1 MASIT
6 ITSAGADQ
14 YATITNVKK
23 GAVIQIGGTFVGTLS
38 IQRRPAASLGLGHPW
53 VTIETQNAP
62 IVRVAEEKGLA
73 DYRVGTVLSGD
84 YTSGTIYCNIQAANV
99 EG

>member
-1 MASIT
+1 MASIA

-14 YATITNVKK
+14 YATISDVKK
-23 GAVIQIGGTFVGTLS
+23 GVIVQIGGTFVGTVS
-38 IQRRPAASLGLGHPW
+38 MQRRPADSLGLSRPW
-53 VTIETQNAP
+53 VTVDTQSSP
-62 IVRVAEEKGLA
+62 IVRVADENGLA
-73 DYRVGTVLSGD
+73 DYRVGVVLSGD